1 MPVVMEIVEA
11 EGPVL
16 AGRAFGLYTRASG
29 GKKLTTAAKAPLT
42 GAAWRL
48 KVAERLEISRAG
60 ATTIDHDDV
69 LRPAGSAPVRVR
81 ELGPRTLEEVP
92 LDEIAELMRRL
103 RATGAA
109 DLKRAVLDA
118 YGLVRLTARA
128 DQYLVQAQE
137 LAAAQPR

>member
-1 MPVVMEIVEA
+1 MPVVMEIVAA

-29 GKKLTTAAKAPLT
+29 GKKLTGAAKAPLT

-48 KVAERLEISRAG
+48 KIQDRLVIAREG
-60 ATTIDHDDV
+60 ATTIDNSDV
-69 LRPAGSAPVRVR
+69 LRAAGTPPVLVR

-92 LDEIAELMRRL
+92 LDEVAALMRRL
-103 RATGAA
+103 REGGAQE
-109 DLKRAVLDA
+109 LKRAVLDT

-128 DQYLVQAQE
+128 DEYLGRALD
-137 LAAAQPR
+137 LAG